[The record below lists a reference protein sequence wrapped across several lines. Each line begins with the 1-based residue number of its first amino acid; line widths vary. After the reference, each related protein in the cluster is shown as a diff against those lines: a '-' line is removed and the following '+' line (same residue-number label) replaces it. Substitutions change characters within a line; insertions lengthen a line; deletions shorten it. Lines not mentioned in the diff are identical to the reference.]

1 MDETIHEINIR
12 SGQPV
17 TFGLPK
23 TCPVARL
30 VASIPSVGELLSL
43 GKMEESGA
51 WRVVGRSGG
60 EEGRGEAGDSVY
72 TGVRVITPTSP
83 IHSPRSR
90 SVALTLTVNATQ

>member
-60 EEGRGEAGDSVY
+60 EEGRGGEGRSGRFRVY
-72 TGVRVITPTSP
+72 
-83 IHSPRSR
+83 RS
-90 SVALTLTVNATQ
+90 SSNHTDFTDPFTAVEIGCVNING